1 MVNLYAEATIVSKKN
16 QIKTIECYEPIH
28 EHNSYFNPMGHVAPQ
43 APPGPP
49 PRTPSPSLHSPV
61 DDQVSIRWTHQRVPN
76 PQPSHKDR
84 HMWQGTGILAPVMA
98 TQRHSTLQT
107 TQFHAAIF
115 FNEIVTF
122 VQNLKNI

>member
-1 MVNLYAEATIVSKKN
+1 MLKQQLLVKKN

-61 DDQVSIRWTHQRVPN
+61 DDQVSAGRINGYPTLNQAT
-76 PQPSHKDR
+76 KT
-84 HMWQGTGILAPVMA
+84 GTGILAPVMA

-115 FNEIVTF
+115 LTRQSHLCKI
-122 VQNLKNI
+122 